1 MFLFLSLSLLDLS
14 VSLTRTNS
22 LPADSLSACYA
33 VAIYWLLHCGLL
45 HGDPAPPHHSILRR
59 ARSDGTTNKSASARS
74 YTSCTS
80 IPAPTNVNSL

>member
-1 MFLFLSLSLLDLS
+1 MSLFLSLSLLDLS

-45 HGDPAPPHHSILRR
+45 HGDPARPTTPSFGEPDQTGRPIRAPPP
-59 ARSDGTTNKSASARS
+59 DPTP
-74 YTSCTS
+74 
-80 IPAPTNVNSL
+80 PAPPSPRQPM